1 MNFQVLS
8 LRLRNFR
15 GVSELTVDFTTRTT
29 VFVGINGAGKSTV
42 LDALAIA
49 LSQLSWRICGQP
61 RRARTIR
68 REDIRNGAE
77 FARIEV
83 KARWHDQDMDWA
95 IAVNRKQGVY
105 ADPERKSEL
114 TALNQHARAA
124 TEAWNDGLSKAL
136 PLTVYY
142 DVNRAVLDVPM
153 RVREKL
159 AHGPDEA
166 YLDALDPGGADFKR
180 FFIWFRN
187 LEDQENEFRRDD
199 PLHRKPELEA
209 VREAIASLTGFS
221 ELRVR
226 RNPLRMT
233 LCKAGQELNVQQL
246 SDGERTLLALVGD
259 MARRL
264 SMLNRVPSKRQGP
277 GVVLIDEIDLH
288 LHPRWQR
295 DVVAKLEGAFPQCQF
310 ILTTHSPQVLGE
322 LPPEAVKVLGDGQLR
337 PAPGRTL
344 GLSSSE
350 VLEEI
355 MEGPS
360 RNTVVA
366 QALRTLEHAMEDG
379 DYPQAHRHLAAL
391 RSQVG
396 DIPEVLRLEEQLA
409 WLDPAM
415 EGEA

>member
-1 MNFQVLS
+1 MSFRVLS

-15 GVSELTVDFTTRTT
+15 GVSELTVDFTTRAT

-49 LSQLSWRICGQP
+49 LSQLSWRICGQA
-61 RRARTIR
+61 RRARPIR

-83 KARWHDQDMDWA
+83 KARLHGEDIDWA
-95 IAVNRKQGVY
+95 IAINRKQGVY
-105 ADPERKSEL
+105 ADPARKSEL
-114 TALNQHARAA
+114 LILNEHARAL
-124 TEAWNDGLSKAL
+124 TEAWNAGELNIL
-136 PLTVYY
+136 PLVVYY
-142 DVNRAVLDVPM
+142 DVNRAVLDVPI

-159 AHGPDEA
+159 EHSPYEA
-166 YLDALDPGGADFKR
+166 YQDALDPGGADFKR

-187 LEDQENEFRRDD
+187 LEDQENEQRRDTPD
-199 PLHRKPELEA
+199 YREAGLEA
-209 VREAIASLTGFS
+209 VRDAVAALTDFKD
-221 ELRVR
+221 LRVR
-226 RNPLRMT
+226 RKPLRMT

-246 SDGERTLLALVGD
+246 SDGERILLALVGD

-264 SMLNRVPSKRQGP
+264 AILNPAGQVTHGP

-295 DVVAKLEGAFPQCQF
+295 DVVAKLEQAFPQCQF

-322 LPPEAVKVLGDGQLR
+322 LPPAAVKVLGDGQLR

>member
-1 MNFQVLS
+1 MSFRVLS

-15 GVSELTVDFTTRTT
+15 GVSELTVDFTTRAT

-68 REDIRNGAE
+68 REDIRNDAE

-83 KARWHDQDMDWA
+83 KARLLGQDMDWA

-114 TALNQHARAA
+114 VVLNEHARAL
-124 TEAWNDGLSKAL
+124 TEAWNKGDLDTL

-142 DVNRAVLDVPM
+142 DVHRAVLDVPI

-159 AHGPDEA
+159 EHSPYEA
-166 YLDALDPGGADFKR
+166 YQDALDPGGADFKR

-187 LEDQENEFRRDD
+187 LEDQENEERRDTPD
-199 PLHRKPELEA
+199 HREPGLEA
-209 VREAIASLTGFS
+209 VRHAVAALTGFE

-226 RNPLRMT
+226 RKPLRMT

-264 SMLNRVPSKRQGP
+264 TILNQADQVTHGP

-295 DVVAKLEGAFPQCQF
+295 DVVAKLKDAFPQCQF

-322 LPPEAVKVLGDGQLR
+322 LPPEAVKVLGNGQLY
-337 PAPGRTL
+337 PAPLRTL
-344 GLSSSE
+344 GLSSGE

-355 MEGPS
+355 MEAPS
-360 RNTVVA
+360 RNMEVA
-366 QALRTLEHAMEDG
+366 QELRTLEHAIEDD
-379 DYPQAHRHLAAL
+379 DYAEASNLLAAL
-391 RSQVG
+391 RDRVG
-396 DIPEVLRLEEQLA
+396 DIPEVLRLEEQLN
-409 WLDPAM
+409 WWKED
-415 EGEA
+415 EE

>member
-114 TALNQHARAA
+114 MALNQHARAA

-209 VREAIASLTGFS
+209 VRQAIASLTGFS

-264 SMLNRVPSKRQGP
+264 TILNQADQVTHGP

-295 DVVAKLEGAFPQCQF
+295 DVVAKLKGAFPQCQF

-322 LPPEAVKVLGDGQLR
+322 LPPEAVKVLGNGQLY
-337 PAPGRTL
+337 PAPLRTL
-344 GLSSSE
+344 GLSSGE

-355 MEGPS
+355 MEAPS
-360 RNTVVA
+360 RNMEVA
-366 QALRTLEHAMEDG
+366 QELRTLEHAIEDD
-379 DYPQAHRHLAAL
+379 DYAEASNLLAAL
-391 RSQVG
+391 RDRVG
-396 DIPEVLRLEEQLA
+396 DIPEVLRLEEQLN
-409 WLDPAM
+409 WWKED
-415 EGEA
+415 EE